1 MTMNKMN
8 LSFLQD
14 GDIRNVA
21 YIHSLPNIIIG
32 RDSKHGQS
40 LRRADK

>member
-21 YIHSLPNIIIG
+21 YIHSLAFMQTKDREFNNH
-32 RDSKHGQS
+32 K
-40 LRRADK
+40 

>member
-21 YIHSLPNIIIG
+21 YIHSL
-32 RDSKHGQS
+32 
-40 LRRADK
+40 ADIL